1 MVKITCQKHDT
12 EFEALDGCPQCIED
26 RQAEGANENSEENIA
41 KRIKRVGEKF
51 EVAAHLIDD
60 SVEQKPAAGLFLVKG
75 QFYSATK
82 DVSFGGFYT
91 YYSEESL
98 KVGDIV
104 KAPGGKG
111 DTKIKITAI
120 DVDLAEIEAFK
131 DKVKIIPAGSVL
143 QGEEDAVKLASAKE
157 QAPHIVEDTEQFL
170 TEQRPLSDE
179 EEAQIMAEGE
189 PVAEI
194 VPSTNIETDLMIAD
208 VQSLVEE
215 ANRYLEFARV
225 RVVND
230 PDSEKKASTDLNL
243 IRTTKKAIGAKRKE
257 YLDPINAQAAEIRD
271 FFKQLTDPIEEA
283 DKITSG
289 LMLAYS
295 AEVTRQREEADRL
308 EAKRLQLA
316 KDQEEL
322 TGEHTVSLD
331 TIPKP
336 EEAKKRV
343 RTNLGLTS
351 KVDHWKFKVVDLD
364 AIPREYLI
372 PDEAMLNSIAKKH
385 HDGKPVAGILFF
397 NDPHMSARSK

>member
-12 EFEALDGCPQCIED
+12 EFEALDGCPQCIAD
-26 RQAEGANENSEENIA
+26 RQAQGANENSEENIA
-41 KRIKRVGEKF
+41 KRIKETVKNPKPVG
-51 EVAAHLIDD
+51 L
-60 SVEQKPAAGLFLVKG
+60 SLVKG
-75 QFYSATK
+75 RFYSASK
-82 DVSFGGFYT
+82 NESRGAEYT
-91 YYSEESL
+91 YYSMERLAVE
-98 KVGDIV
+98 DIV
-104 KAPGGKG
+104 KAPGANGG
-111 DTKIKITAI
+111 TKIKITAI
-120 DVDLAEIEAFK
+120 DVDPAEIEAFK
-131 DKVKIIPAGSVL
+131 DKVKVIPAGSKL
-143 QGEEDAVKLASAKE
+143 TDQGPTLFDKLPDPEPGQEFAIIEPEAASLASVE
-157 QAPHIVEDTEQFL
+157 QEPI
-170 TEQRPLSDE
+170 SDE

-230 PDSEKKASTDLNL
+230 SDSEKKASTDLNL

-257 YLDPINAQAAEIRD
+257 YLDPVNAQAAEIRD

-289 LMLAYS
+289 LMLRYS
-295 AEVTRQREEADRL
+295 AEVTRQREEADQL

-316 KDQEEL
+316 KDQEDL

-343 RTNLGLTS
+343 RTDLGLTS

-372 PDEAMLNSIAKKH
+372 PDEAMLNAIAKKH
-385 HDGKPVAGILFF
+385 HDGKPVAGVLFF
-397 NDPHMSARSK
+397 NDPHMSTRSK